1 MYEVPTELQYKDE
14 LRKEEI
20 RIENELEMLD
30 NKDYAQLEK
39 KLKRDLERIRKRLR
53 DQTQENNSV
62 TQKPR
67 CNVLYYDKTLHLF
80 YNSPHHPPAQIELMI
95 CAQLP

>member
-30 NKDYAQLEK
+30 NKDYAQLER
-39 KLKRDLERIRKRLR
+39 KLKRDLERIRKSLQ
-53 DQTQENNSV
+53 D
-62 TQKPR
+62 
-67 CNVLYYDKTLHLF
+67 
-80 YNSPHHPPAQIELMI
+80 
-95 CAQLP
+95 